1 MWLLSR
7 SQFSLCTGCHLSF
20 RGKREQNMN
29 LVALLVAWNASQPFV
44 FVFVLALVF
53 VFASSYP
60 HQDASRCWAHVVGLV
75 WGRLG
80 IIGLGLSGVRGG
92 VGLGPRPWA

>member
-1 MWLLSR
+1 
-7 SQFSLCTGCHLSF
+7 
-20 RGKREQNMN
+20 
-29 LVALLVAWNASQPFV
+29 
-44 FVFVLALVF
+44 LVF

-60 HQDASRCWAHVVGLV
+60 HQDASRCRAHVVGLV